1 MEVFEYRLK
10 QMEEAIDTLGQKVST
25 LEASHAKDI
34 EQLKKEI
41 VDDYQNLTVEFKD
54 LQQEFAV
61 SRTEVFDKI
70 AAFKDMPKLM
80 QELKESII
88 GMNAVLDTTK
98 TGLETVE
105 KALDKVKDRGKFD
118 ILMWCRDN
126 MVPTLLG
133 FGVLYFVLHATG
145 AI

>member
-10 QMEEAIDTLGQKVST
+10 QMEEAIDTLGKKVST

-88 GMNAVLDTTK
+88 GMNAVLGTTK
-98 TGLETVE
+98 AGLETVE

-126 MVPTLLG
+126 MIPTLLG
-133 FGVLYFVLHATG
+133 FGILYFVLHATG